1 MKKYRVKEP
10 AIIEAV
16 QFDPHITWPDC
27 VHSWEKEN
35 RRPRDMSWGYIETVE
50 GAAHVQDGDW
60 IVKDGVG
67 NFSVWASDTFKET
80 YEEVYNALTPELIFE
95 LGVEWQIV
103 QQQLNGRKL
112 FSRPVR
118 SENLKRL
125 LDLCEQHSAST
136 DVIMHDDWPK
146 LIVTGFG

>member
-1 MKKYRVKEP
+1 MKAPV
-10 AIIEAV
+10 IVVEAV
-16 QFDPHITWPDC
+16 RFDHAAPWPDC
-27 VHSWEKEN
+27 VHSWEKGIV
-35 RRPRDMSWGYIETVE
+35 RPGDISWGYIETDE
-50 GAAHVQDGDW
+50 ATAHVLDGDW

-67 NFSVWASDTFKET
+67 NLSVWAPDTFKET
-80 YEEVYNALTPELIFE
+80 YEEVYNDLSPELIFE
-95 LGVEWQIV
+95 LGVEWQMV

-125 LDLCEQHSAST
+125 LDLCEQHGAST